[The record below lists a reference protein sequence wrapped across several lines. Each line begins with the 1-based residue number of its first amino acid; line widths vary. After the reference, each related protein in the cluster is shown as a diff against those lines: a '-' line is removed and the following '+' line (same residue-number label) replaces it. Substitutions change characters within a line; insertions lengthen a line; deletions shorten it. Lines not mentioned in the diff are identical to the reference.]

1 MPSLSPALSTVA
13 ENTADHAAIQRSLE
27 TVRETLGMEV
37 ASLSESVDSRAIF
50 RAVSAPGLEAMIQ
63 PSQSMDLREVYCKH
77 IIDGNLPRLMPD
89 TSRHKV
95 ATDLPITQMIPIGS
109 HLSVPVH
116 RTDGG
121 IFGMFCFLS
130 RQPRPDLTEDALHLV
145 ETHSSPVARRL
156 DMLGSAALAV
166 ALPASAA

>member
-13 ENTADHAAIQRSLE
+13 ENTADHAAIQQSLE

-37 ASLSESVDSRAIF
+37 AYLSEFVDSRAVF

-89 TSRHKV
+89 TSRHKI
-95 ATDLPITQMIPIGS
+95 AT
-109 HLSVPVH
+109 
-116 RTDGG
+116 
-121 IFGMFCFLS
+121 
-130 RQPRPDLTEDALHLV
+130 DLTEDALHLV
-145 ETHSSPVARRL
+145 ETHSSLVARRL
-156 DMLGSAALAV
+156 DRLGSGAV
-166 ALPASAA
+166 DLPASAA

>member
-1 MPSLSPALSTVA
+1 MTSRTRSLSAADP
-13 ENTADHAAIQRSLE
+13 ADHAAIQHSLD

-37 ASLSESVDSRAIF
+37 AYLSEFVDSRAVF

-77 IIDGNLPRLMPD
+77 IIDGDLPRLMPD
-89 TSRHKV
+89 TSAHRI

-116 RTDGG
+116 RADGS
-121 IFGMFCFLS
+121 IFGMFCCLS
-130 RQPRPDLTEDALHLV
+130 REARPDLTEDALHLV
-145 ETHSSPVARRL
+145 TTHSALVADRL
-156 DMLGSAALAV
+156 GTLSRDAA
-166 ALPASAA
+166 

>member
-1 MPSLSPALSTVA
+1 MPNRSPALSA
-13 ENTADHAAIQRSLE
+13 ISEHPADHAAIQQSLD

-37 ASLSESVDSRAIF
+37 AYLSEFVDSRAVF
-50 RAVSAPGLEAMIQ
+50 RAVSAPGLEAMIR
-63 PSQSMDLREVYCKH
+63 PSQSMDLREIYCKH
-77 IIDGNLPRLMPD
+77 ILDGNLPRLMPD
-89 TSRHKV
+89 TSAHKI

-116 RTDGG
+116 RPDGS

-145 ETHSSPVARRL
+145 ETHSSLVARRL
-156 DMLGSAALAV
+156 DRLGSGAV
-166 ALPASAA
+166 DLPASAA